1 MLKAVRS
8 VDEKNYLMLHNWKDT
23 HPKCI
28 DSDSTHSKVI
38 DGDKENVNKV
48 IIDK

>member
-23 HPKCI
+23 HPKCM
-28 DSDSTHSKVI
+28 D
-38 DGDKENVNKV
+38 E
-48 IIDK
+48 